1 MASFTKVDLDRL
13 DHYILCQ
20 LESFFFTCI
29 QIPVYQCSFDFFKCF
44 CGWCLNDFQMKTVV
58 KIYVNDSNTGYFQFS
73 FYRLGVSPSREVHL
87 SYLLICI

>member
-29 QIPVYQCSFDFFKCF
+29 QIPVYPNFR
-44 CGWCLNDFQMKTVV
+44 
-58 KIYVNDSNTGYFQFS
+58 NTFVQ
-73 FYRLGVSPSREVHL
+73 E
-87 SYLLICI
+87 